1 MQSVAKQHQKQSTT
15 TETRFLKQLK
25 HKTSNIMRERAIK
38 TILNLTDKYTKK
50 ELESIED
57 TIELVA
63 LSLDIKRI
71 LNKSK

>member
-1 MQSVAKQHQKQSTT
+1 
-15 TETRFLKQLK
+15 
-25 HKTSNIMRERAIK
+25 MRERAIK

-57 TIELVA
+57 TLELVA

-71 LNKSK
+71 LTKIK